1 MSGESSWWSL
11 RDIELELGR
20 PVIDAP
26 LLIAVRELRR
36 EVDEIAQRIRVLAE
50 RVERLDAEAQEAII
64 ERGDDPR
71 NWSFEPEPQDFEPPV
86 PLPKAA

>member
-1 MSGESSWWSL
+1 MSGGTSWWSL

-26 LLIAVRELRR
+26 LLIAVREMRR
-36 EVDEIAQRIRVLAE
+36 EVDDVQRRIRVLAE
-50 RVERLDAEAQEAII
+50 TVERLDAEAHEAII

-71 NWSFEPEPQDFEPPV
+71 NGSFDPEPQDFEPPV
-86 PLPKAA
+86 PFRKAA